1 LRWPTFHR
9 TITASL
15 QSHPLDTSLD
25 HIREPLRKIE
35 QSYKPGSL
43 SYNGAVNS
51 PDLVLQKAIL
61 RLLYTLLGH
70 EVALDLR
77 SKTGNGDIASEL
89 STLFRHVRN
98 GDFSYEHYRALSR
111 LVIKQAPDVDI
122 WNAVLNLI
130 TTVSRVTPPTSIPIS
145 YDGTP
150 IIHSSASQQGA
161 EQTRRLLESIRFH
174 HSSV

>member
-1 LRWPTFHR
+1 MANLSQNDHS
-9 TITASL
+9 IIAE
-15 QSHPLDTSLD
+15 HPLDTSLD

-43 SYNGAVNS
+43 SYNGAVDS

-111 LVIKQAPDVDI
+111 LVIK
-122 WNAVLNLI
+122 
-130 TTVSRVTPPTSIPIS
+130 
-145 YDGTP
+145 
-150 IIHSSASQQGA
+150 
-161 EQTRRLLESIRFH
+161 
-174 HSSV
+174 